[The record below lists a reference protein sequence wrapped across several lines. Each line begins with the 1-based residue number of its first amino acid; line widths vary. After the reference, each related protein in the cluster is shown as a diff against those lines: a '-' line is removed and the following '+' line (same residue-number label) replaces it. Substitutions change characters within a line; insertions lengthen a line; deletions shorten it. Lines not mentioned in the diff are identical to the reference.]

1 MQRFKLTILATMAMF
16 ALGATVAATASAGVE
31 ILNAAGQTS
40 AVRFSG
46 TTVKTTKLTVLK
58 NERTVECGTTHT
70 EGELEAT
77 GKLGPFHLH
86 FENCKTDIGGE
97 CTGLGD
103 AGKSI
108 LALGTLH
115 LATNSTLTVG
125 YILFLIEHLHFSCTV
140 FGITNLR
147 LVLGELLCDIVPID
161 VLTTTLTVQC
171 HKGAEKGDPSVT
183 SYENDKGEAATLT
196 NALKASE
203 TDSTEEMAAEEGEGT
218 VTLTPEAK
226 LDV

>member
-1 MQRFKLTILATMAMF
+1 MQRFKMVILAMMAVF
-16 ALGATVAATASAGVE
+16 ALGATMAATASAGVE
-31 ILNAAGQTS
+31 ALNAEGKAS
-40 AVRFSG
+40 AVKFSG
-46 TTVKTTKLTVLK
+46 TSNKVTKLTILK
-58 NERTVECGTTHT
+58 SERTVECSTTKT

-86 FENCKTDIGGE
+86 FEGCKTDIGGE

-103 AGKSI
+103 AAKTI

-125 YILFLIEHLHFSCTV
+125 YILFLIEHLHFTCTI
-140 FGITNLR
+140 FGLAKLV
-147 LVLGELLCDIVPID
+147 LVLGELLCEATPVN
-161 VLTTTLTVQC
+161 VLTATLTVTC
-171 HKGAEKGDPSVT
+171 KKGAEKGDPAVT

-203 TDSTEEMAAEEGEGT
+203 TDATEEMAAEEGEGV

-226 LDV
+226 LDI